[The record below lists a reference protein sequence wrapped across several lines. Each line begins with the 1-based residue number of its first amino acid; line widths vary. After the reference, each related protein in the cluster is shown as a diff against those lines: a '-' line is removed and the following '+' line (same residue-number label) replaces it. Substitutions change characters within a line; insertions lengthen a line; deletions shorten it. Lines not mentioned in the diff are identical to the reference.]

1 MNTFVVILLVLM
13 FVMLFVVIGLLFKL
27 RAASESIDPKQY
39 SKDTADALRNE
50 FERAR
55 TSDEERDV
63 RLREEIG
70 GGVLRSTESLQ
81 KTLETRFD
89 LIDANQGKRLMELR
103 EGNEKKLE
111 EMRKT
116 VDEKLQGTL
125 EKRLGEAFKQVSER
139 LETVQRGLG
148 EMKQLA
154 ADVGDFKKVLTNVKS
169 RGTWGEVQLRSILE
183 EMLAPAQ
190 FEANVKTNPSS
201 NDIVEFA
208 IKLPGS
214 DSQDQIW
221 LPIDAKFPQ
230 EDYLRLQEAQDTAD
244 PEATEIAARGLEQAI
259 IKAATDIKNK
269 YLAPPHTTNFAILFL
284 PTEGLYAEALRRAK
298 LVDATQNLRIT
309 LAGPTT
315 LGAILNALR
324 MGFQT
329 LAIEQRS
336 NEVREVLGA
345 VKTEFGKFGDV
356 LEKVQKQLQAA
367 QRSIE
372 TTGTRTRAMER
383 KLKSVEQ
390 LPDSK
395 SRELLELGDTEP
407 GHDELDLE

>member
-1 MNTFVVILLVLM
+1 MIFRNTEKYRRLSYAYVMNTLLTILLILILITLAAVLA
-13 FVMLFVVIGLLFKL
+13 LLLKI
-27 RAASESIDPKQY
+27 RAENTPHDPEQIVKGHAES
-39 SKDTADALRNE
+39 LRNE

-55 TSDEERDV
+55 KSDEERDV

-89 LIDANQGKRLMELR
+89 LIDANQGKRLKELR
-103 EGNEKKLE
+103 DGNEKKLE

-208 IKLPGS
+208 IKLPGN
-214 DSQDQIW
+214 DSQDQVW

-230 EDYLRLQEAQDTAD
+230 EDFLRLQEAQDIAD
-244 PEATEIAARGLEQAI
+244 PEATEIAARGLEQQSSKLPQI
-259 IKAATDIKNK
+259 SRKNTSPLLTPRTLRSYFYPPKAS
-269 YLAPPHTTNFAILFL
+269 
-284 PTEGLYAEALRRAK
+284 
-298 LVDATQNLRIT
+298 
-309 LAGPTT
+309 
-315 LGAILNALR
+315 
-324 MGFQT
+324 M
-329 LAIEQRS
+329 
-336 NEVREVLGA
+336 
-345 VKTEFGKFGDV
+345 
-356 LEKVQKQLQAA
+356 
-367 QRSIE
+367 
-372 TTGTRTRAMER
+372 R
-383 KLKSVEQ
+383 KHFEDQSW
-390 LPDSK
+390 
-395 SRELLELGDTEP
+395 
-407 GHDELDLE
+407 

>member
-183 EMLAPAQ
+183 EMLTPAQ
-190 FEANVKTNPSS
+190 FEANVKTNPAS

-208 IKLPGS
+208 IKLPGN

-230 EDYLRLQEAQDTAD
+230 EDFLRLQEAQDIAD

-259 IKAATDIKNK
+259 IKAATDIKKK
-269 YLAPPHTTNFAILFL
+269 YLAPPHI
-284 PTEGLYAEALRRAK
+284 
-298 LVDATQNLRIT
+298 
-309 LAGPTT
+309 
-315 LGAILNALR
+315 
-324 MGFQT
+324 
-329 LAIEQRS
+329 
-336 NEVREVLGA
+336 
-345 VKTEFGKFGDV
+345 
-356 LEKVQKQLQAA
+356 
-367 QRSIE
+367 
-372 TTGTRTRAMER
+372 
-383 KLKSVEQ
+383 
-390 LPDSK
+390 
-395 SRELLELGDTEP
+395 
-407 GHDELDLE
+407 

>member
-1 MNTFVVILLVLM
+1 MNTLLTILLILILITLAAVLA
-13 FVMLFVVIGLLFKL
+13 LLLKI
-27 RAASESIDPKQY
+27 RAENTPHDPEQIVKGHAES
-39 SKDTADALRNE
+39 LRNE

-55 TSDEERDV
+55 KSDEERDV

-89 LIDANQGKRLMELR
+89 LIDANQGKRLKELR
-103 EGNEKKLE
+103 DGNEKKLE

-208 IKLPGS
+208 IKLPGN
-214 DSQDQIW
+214 DSQDQVW

-230 EDYLRLQEAQDTAD
+230 EDFLRLQEAQDIAD

-259 IKAATDIKNK
+259 IKAATDIKKK

-284 PTEGLYAEALRRAK
+284 PTEGLYAEALRRSK
-298 LVDATQNLRIT
+298 LVDEAQNLRIT

-356 LEKVQKQLQAA
+356 LDKVQKQLQAA

-383 KLKSVEQ
+383 KLKSVEE
-390 LPDSK
+390 LPESQ
-395 SRELLELGDTEP
+395 SQQLLEL
-407 GHDELDLE
+407 DEISPE